1 MKKYFLIAIILAFT
15 AQINAQS
22 NLVFN
27 QVLILELTSQPSVEA
42 NTVPDGKVWK
52 IEGSNSVGVSSN
64 GQFATSSPNGVV
76 TYWNNSTGSKVFPIW
91 LPSGF
96 SVYYSNNNAAATRLS
111 VLEFNV
117 VAVSSG
123 SGTVT
128 SVDDFYTGAGGTSYG
143 DDYTPG
149 ESLTDNDGNV
159 YETVTIGPQTWTTSN
174 LDVSTYRDGTP
185 IPHIT
190 DFNEWQTTT
199 IGAYTYV
206 NQDENSIYGKVYNV
220 WAVIGKYDNDPNTPH
235 KELAPEGYHIS
246 TYFEWNSLKQY
257 FGGDPYASNY
267 LRSELGWSRDMNGNN
282 NSGLNIL
289 PGYCVAGGT
298 NTSSIN
304 NGFDSTAGD
313 RLLES
318 SYYATSSMENAYAQ
332 KGVRVGQESVDL
344 TSYSFTNND
353 TTKDGYYVRLLKN

>member
-27 QVLILELTSQPSVEA
+27 QVLILELTTQPSVEA

-52 IEGSNSVGVSSN
+52 IEGSNSGGSSI
-64 GQFATSSPNGVV
+64 GQFVTSSPNGVV
-76 TYWNNSTGSKVFPIW
+76 TYWGNSTGSKVFPIW

-128 SVDDFYTGAGGTSYG
+128 SVDDFNTEGSGIAYG
-143 DDYTPG
+143 DDYTLG
-149 ESLTDNDGNV
+149 ESVTDNDGNV

-174 LDVSTYRDGTP
+174 LNVSTYRDGTP

-199 IGAYTYV
+199 TGAYTYV
-206 NQDENSIYGKVYNV
+206 NQDENSIYGKVYNA

-235 KELAPEGYHIS
+235 KELAPEGYHVS
-246 TYFEWNSLKQY
+246 TYFEWNSLIQY
-257 FGGDPYASNY
+257 FGGDSLATDY
-267 LRSELGWSRDMNGNN
+267 LRSELGWWRDVNGNN
-282 NSGLNIL
+282 ESGLNLL
-289 PGYCVAGGT
+289 PGYCVSGGT
-298 NTSSIN
+298 NTIPAN
-304 NGFDSTAGD
+304 NGFYSTSGNW
-313 RLLES
+313 LLES
-318 SYYATSSMENAYAQ
+318 SYYATSSMENAYAL
-332 KGVRVGQESVDL
+332 KGVRVGQQNVDL
-344 TSYSFTNND
+344 TAYSFGNND
-353 TTKDGYYVRLLKN
+353 IGKDGYYVRLLKN

>member
-1 MKKYFLIAIILAFT
+1 MKKYFFVLITLAFA

-27 QVLILELTSQPSVEA
+27 QVLILELTTQPSVEA

-52 IEGSNSVGVSSN
+52 IEGSNSGGSSN
-64 GQFATSSPNGVV
+64 GQFVTSSPNGVV
-76 TYWNNSTGSKVFPIW
+76 TYWSNSTGSKVFPIW

-123 SGTVT
+123 SGTVNT
-128 SVDDFYTGAGGTSYG
+128 AVDDFTYANGTSFG
-143 DDYTPG
+143 DEYTPG
-149 ESLTDNDGNV
+149 ETITDNDGNV

-185 IPHIT
+185 ISHIT

-199 IGAYTYV
+199 TGAYTYV
-206 NQDENSIYGKVYNV
+206 NQDGNSIYGKVYNV
-220 WAVIGKYDNDPNTPH
+220 WAVIGKHDNDPNTPH
-235 KELAPEGYHIS
+235 KELAPEGYHVS

-257 FGGDPYASNY
+257 FGGDPYAANY

-282 NSGLNIL
+282 ESGLNIL
-289 PGYCVAGGT
+289 PGYCVSGGT
-298 NTSSIN
+298 NSISTN
-304 NGFDSTAGD
+304 NGFESTSGD
-313 RLLES
+313 WLLES
-318 SYYATSSMENAYAQ
+318 SHYATSSMINSYGL
-332 KGVRVGQESVDL
+332 KGVRVGQHSVDL
-344 TSYSFTNND
+344 TSYEFRNYDSS
-353 TTKDGYYVRLLKN
+353 KDGYYVRLLKN